1 MINIYITFLIGNGFD
16 LNLGLDTKYSDF
28 YKYFEK
34 HSSNLN
40 MIKQWS
46 IEDKSLWSD
55 LELQLGKK
63 VSTVNEQ
70 SLIQFYDDKNEL
82 DELLMEYL
90 EEEQERFV
98 ISDKN
103 KKEIQD
109 EFSRSIKELTK
120 GFTQDDLDSI
130 KDTKRHF
137 NNEEHCIQFINYNYT
152 DVLDRIVESC
162 KKDNVHVGNHEKNS
176 GAKIADKIGNVF
188 HVHGT
193 VEKETILGVNDIS
206 QIENEYLRS
215 ETIFKTI
222 FVKKHA
228 NDSLG
233 QQKTSIAQK
242 MIDDSYIICIFGMS
256 TGATDQM
263 WWEDIVNWL
272 LGSSLRKLVIFRKE
286 NEVSSRRAVTG
297 NVIIQKNRIKDDF
310 LKRGK
315 GKHPDEELD
324 RIRNQII
331 VIINSEIFSF
341 PKVN

>member
-1 MINIYITFLIGNGFD
+1 MAREYRYLFEQYGWENCVKM
-16 LNLGLDTKYSDF
+16 NLGLDTKYSDF

-63 VSTVNEQ
+63 VSAVNEQ

-82 DELLMEYL
+82 DKLLMEYL

-137 NNEEHCIQFINYNYT
+137 NNEEHCIQF
-152 DVLDRIVESC
+152 S
-162 KKDNVHVGNHEKNS
+162 
-176 GAKIADKIGNVF
+176 AKRCIG
-188 HVHGT
+188 
-193 VEKETILGVNDIS
+193 
-206 QIENEYLRS
+206 
-215 ETIFKTI
+215 
-222 FVKKHA
+222 
-228 NDSLG
+228 
-233 QQKTSIAQK
+233 
-242 MIDDSYIICIFGMS
+242 
-256 TGATDQM
+256 
-263 WWEDIVNWL
+263 ED
-272 LGSSLRKLVIFRKE
+272 
-286 NEVSSRRAVTG
+286 
-297 NVIIQKNRIKDDF
+297 
-310 LKRGK
+310 
-315 GKHPDEELD
+315 
-324 RIRNQII
+324 
-331 VIINSEIFSF
+331 
-341 PKVN
+341 